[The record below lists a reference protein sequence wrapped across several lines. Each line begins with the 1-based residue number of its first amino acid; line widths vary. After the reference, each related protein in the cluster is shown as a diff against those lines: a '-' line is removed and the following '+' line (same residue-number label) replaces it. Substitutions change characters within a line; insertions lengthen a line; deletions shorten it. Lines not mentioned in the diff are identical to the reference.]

1 MTSIT
6 APPCALPQSE
16 QENLIEKLEIF
27 KIQGKDKRGCTILRI
42 IGKNFPARVLNVEAL
57 KKYLEDVIFPSLRE
71 TPFSMVYVNTG
82 VSRSDNFPGISALR
96 SIYEAIPVKIRENLD
111 SIYFLH
117 PGFQS
122 RLFLAT
128 FGRLIF
134 PGPGGWYWKVR
145 YVNRLEFLWENVR
158 RKDIEIPEY
167 VYEEE
172 EEMEY
177 RPPTMDYGMES
188 DHPRL
193 YGSSILDCTV
203 STYST
208 RGIA

>member
-1 MTSIT
+1 MTSNT
-6 APPCALPQSE
+6 PLCTLSQPE
-16 QENLIEKLEIF
+16 RENLFKKHEIF
-27 KIQGKDKRGCTILRI
+27 KIQGKDKRGHTILRV
-42 IGKNFPARVLNVEAL
+42 IGKHFPARLLTVDVL
-57 KKYLEDVIFPSLRE
+57 KKYLEDEIFPSLDE
-71 TPFSMVYVNTG
+71 NPFSMVYVNTG
-82 VSRSDNFPGISALR
+82 VNRGDNFPGILALR
-96 SIYEAIPVKIRENLD
+96 SIYEAVPVKIRENLD
-111 SIYFLH
+111 SIYFVH

-134 PGPGGWYWKVR
+134 PGPGGWYWKMR

-158 RKDIEIPEY
+158 RKEIEIPEF

-177 RPPTMDYGMES
+177 RPSILDYGMES

-193 YGSSILDCTV
+193 HGAPVLDCTV
-203 STYST
+203 STYSM

>member
-1 MTSIT
+1 MTSNT
-6 APPCALPQSE
+6 PSFTHSQSE
-16 QENLIEKLEIF
+16 EENLFKKHEIF
-27 KIQGKDKRGCTILRI
+27 KIEGRDKRGYTVLRV
-42 IGKNFPARVLNVEAL
+42 IGKYFPARLLSVDAL
-57 KKYLEDVIFPSLRE
+57 KKYLEDEIFPSLGE
-71 TPFSMVYVNTG
+71 SPFSVVYVNTG
-82 VSRSDNFPGISALR
+82 VNRSDNFPGISALR
-96 SIYEAIPVKIRENLD
+96 SIYEAIPIKIKENLD

-128 FGRLIF
+128 FGRLVF

-158 RKDIEIPEY
+158 RKEIEIPEY

-177 RPPTMDYGMES
+177 RPPILDYGMES

-193 YGSSILDCTV
+193 YGAPILDCTI
-203 STYST
+203 STYSM